1 MHSEEPQMWDVVPPR
16 LTLVLLFSRLPPYWA
31 PRVKGRAAVFLS
43 KPDPVNAKPALITDG
58 GE

>member
-1 MHSEEPQMWDVVPPR
+1 MWDVVPPR

-43 KPDPVNAKPALITDG
+43 KPDPVNAKPALIKDG